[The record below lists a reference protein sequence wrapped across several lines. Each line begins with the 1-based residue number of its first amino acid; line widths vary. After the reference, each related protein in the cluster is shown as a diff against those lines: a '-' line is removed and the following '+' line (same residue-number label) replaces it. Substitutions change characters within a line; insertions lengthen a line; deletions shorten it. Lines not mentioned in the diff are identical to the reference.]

1 MTENLAHPQFSKGLS
16 GYKVE
21 EVDSYIDKV
30 LDTIKDLKDQNEVLE
45 EKIGV
50 LAESLQKYREDEDSL
65 REALLGAQK
74 MGDSIVKNANNKA
87 EITMREASVKA
98 AHIVEEA
105 RKKVEDEKDEQEA
118 GRILDNLLARQ
129 DEALQLAAAVQTQL
143 AQAETAAQDV
153 RRSEDDVA
161 DVRNRM
167 ERLREEQRALNGPA
181 REVLESQ
188 TTALRQLRAL
198 SSTLATEQERLAEL
212 EGRLISETP
221 ARSIKNLPL
230 LLLGAALFLAGAG
243 TLLAAW
249 RLGVTSLPLTQG
261 LEMPVNL
268 WSGYLILFCGV
279 GFLAAGLP
287 HDGPER
293 RRRKNEFAHLQSRRD
308 ACAAH
313 VAELKEQAR
322 ADAIANGIRK
332 ENPNANIV
340 YIKGDQFTNE
350 LIAAIQNGKNIEFRS
365 KYREADLFLIDDVQF
380 IAGKESTQEE
390 FFHTFNKLYEE
401 HKQIV
406 MTSDRKPSDM
416 LTLEDRLKT
425 RFEWGLLA
433 DIQPPDYE
441 TRMAILKNKAKNL
454 GLNLSDDVCNYIA
467 INVTNNVR
475 QIEGTVKKIL
485 AYRDLNNMPLDL
497 PNISR
502 AIDDMFKSE
511 GNALPTPSLIISQVC
526 KFYSIDEVLLRGT
539 QKNKG
544 TAEARQIAM
553 YLIRKLTNLSLPDI
567 GKEFA
572 RDHSTV
578 LYAIRKVEVALK
590 NGDTTMQNNIRD
602 ITANINSC
610 L

>member
-1 MTENLAHPQFSKGLS
+1 MNS
-16 GYKVE
+16 
-21 EVDSYIDKV
+21 
-30 LDTIKDLKDQNEVLE
+30 
-45 EKIGV
+45 
-50 LAESLQKYREDEDSL
+50 
-65 REALLGAQK
+65 
-74 MGDSIVKNANNKA
+74 
-87 EITMREASVKA
+87 
-98 AHIVEEA
+98 
-105 RKKVEDEKDEQEA
+105 
-118 GRILDNLLARQ
+118 
-129 DEALQLAAAVQTQL
+129 
-143 AQAETAAQDV
+143 
-153 RRSEDDVA
+153 VA
-161 DVRNRM
+161 DVWTN
-167 ERLREEQRALNGPA
+167 
-181 REVLESQ
+181 VLQ
-188 TTALRQLRAL
+188 QLKKDL
-198 SSTLATEQERLAEL
+198 
-212 EGRLISETP
+212 SETTITTWFDELTAVDIRENTFYLHCP
-221 ARSIKNLPL
+221 NDFKKRYIESLFIKNIKAALQDLFSMEFEVKILDEAGLLEFQGGAPKKNSDRFTYEDFTFETFVVGPSNKLAYAASMAVAEHPAQNYNPL
-230 LLLGAALFLAGAG
+230 LIYGDSGLGKTHLL
-243 TLLAAW
+243 
-249 RLGVTSLPLTQG
+249 
-261 LEMPVNL
+261 
-268 WSGYLILFCGV
+268 Y
-279 GFLAAGLP
+279 
-287 HDGPER
+287 
-293 RRRKNEFAHLQSRRD
+293 
-308 ACAAH
+308 
-313 VAELKEQAR
+313 
-322 ADAIANGIRK
+322 AIANVIRQNDPAAK
-332 ENPNANIV
+332 IV

-544 TAEARQIAM
+544 TAEARQIATGRM
-553 YLIRKLTNLSLPDI
+553 VKDAEALGADAVVGMR
-567 GKEFA
+567 
-572 RDHSTV
+572 
-578 LYAIRKVEVALK
+578 YASASVMQGAAEVIAY
-590 NGDTTMQNNIRD
+590 G
-602 ITANINSC
+602 TAVKFV
-610 L
+610 

>member
-1 MTENLAHPQFSKGLS
+1 MYSSAYVWAKVLSHMEERLGAVTVSAWFDDAEVVELNENNLILYSPSDFRREIIRRRCTDYIQDALKEVFNSDAKLLVFGDEELETFKQKGKSVSSMDFNPQFTFDNFVVGPSNRFAHSAAIAVSK
-16 GYKVE
+16 
-21 EVDSYIDKV
+21 
-30 LDTIKDLKDQNEVLE
+30 
-45 EKIGV
+45 
-50 LAESLQKYREDEDSL
+50 
-65 REALLGAQK
+65 
-74 MGDSIVKNANNKA
+74 
-87 EITMREASVKA
+87 
-98 AHIVEEA
+98 
-105 RKKVEDEKDEQEA
+105 
-118 GRILDNLLARQ
+118 
-129 DEALQLAAAVQTQL
+129 
-143 AQAETAAQDV
+143 
-153 RRSEDDVA
+153 
-161 DVRNRM
+161 
-167 ERLREEQRALNGPA
+167 
-181 REVLESQ
+181 
-188 TTALRQLRAL
+188 
-198 SSTLATEQERLAEL
+198 
-212 EGRLISETP
+212 TP
-221 ARSIKNLPL
+221 GQVYNP
-230 LLLGAALFLAGAG
+230 LFLYG
-243 TLLAAW
+243 
-249 RLGVTSLPLTQG
+249 P
-261 LEMPVNL
+261 P
-268 WSGYLILFCGV
+268 GV
-279 GFLAAGLP
+279 G
-287 HDGPER
+287 
-293 RRRKNEFAHLQSRRD
+293 KTHL
-308 ACAAH
+308 
-313 VAELKEQAR
+313 LY
-322 ADAIANGIRK
+322 AIANGIRK
-332 ENPNANIV
+332 ENPDANIV

>member
-1 MTENLAHPQFSKGLS
+1 MYSSAYVWAKVLSHMEERLGAVTVSAWFDDAEVVELNENNLILYSPSDFRREIIRRRCTDYIQDALKEVFNSDAKLMVFGDEELDAFKQKGKSVSSMDFNPQFTFDNFVVGPSNRFAHSAAIAVSK
-16 GYKVE
+16 
-21 EVDSYIDKV
+21 
-30 LDTIKDLKDQNEVLE
+30 
-45 EKIGV
+45 
-50 LAESLQKYREDEDSL
+50 
-65 REALLGAQK
+65 
-74 MGDSIVKNANNKA
+74 
-87 EITMREASVKA
+87 
-98 AHIVEEA
+98 
-105 RKKVEDEKDEQEA
+105 
-118 GRILDNLLARQ
+118 
-129 DEALQLAAAVQTQL
+129 
-143 AQAETAAQDV
+143 
-153 RRSEDDVA
+153 
-161 DVRNRM
+161 
-167 ERLREEQRALNGPA
+167 
-181 REVLESQ
+181 
-188 TTALRQLRAL
+188 
-198 SSTLATEQERLAEL
+198 
-212 EGRLISETP
+212 TP
-221 ARSIKNLPL
+221 GQVYNP
-230 LLLGAALFLAGAG
+230 LFLYG
-243 TLLAAW
+243 
-249 RLGVTSLPLTQG
+249 P
-261 LEMPVNL
+261 P
-268 WSGYLILFCGV
+268 GV
-279 GFLAAGLP
+279 G
-287 HDGPER
+287 
-293 RRRKNEFAHLQSRRD
+293 KTHL
-308 ACAAH
+308 
-313 VAELKEQAR
+313 LY
-322 ADAIANGIRK
+322 AIANGIRK

-350 LIAAIQNGKNIEFRS
+350 LIAAIQNSKNIEFRS